1 MRETTSKKEDLETVT
16 GPSGVWLYHTSGTNA
31 PVHVNTKVACTF
43 SSAQPP
49 LELMQ
54 PSCGEGGASGAKCG
68 FFLLRCLQLNYCLW
82 PLLLNVRVA
91 DSHTHKKN
99 TFRSTCMRSWVG
111 VVAESHQRLIFTTVI
126 NDHFSSVNKHRPCAT
141 SAGRPMQEDYP
152 RQLILHSSRRHQ
164 KRSLSGRYWLAQMNV
179 CQSRS
184 NHIQR
189 QEWNVTIYI
198 EHKGAQFER
207 FHYVQVQTFTHELY
221 ILLNSLLYFTLCV
234 KCYSSRKNPESFW

>member
-1 MRETTSKKEDLETVT
+1 MWLLFAAVAAAELLPLTFAFECE
-16 GPSGVWLYHTSGTNA
+16 SGR
-31 PVHVNTKVACTF
+31 
-43 SSAQPP
+43 QP
-49 LELMQ
+49 
-54 PSCGEGGASGAKCG
+54 
-68 FFLLRCLQLNYCLW
+68 
-82 PLLLNVRVA
+82 
-91 DSHTHKKN
+91 HTHKKKP

-126 NDHFSSVNKHRPCAT
+126 NDHFSSANKHGPCAT

-164 KRSLSGRYWLAQMNV
+164 KRSLSGSHRLAQMNV

-207 FHYVQVQTFTHELY
+207 FHSVQVQTFTLEFY
-221 ILLNSLLYFTLCV
+221 ILLTLLCV
-234 KCYSSRKNPESFW
+234 KCYSSRKNQSFW